1 LSRLWPF
8 RVGSPVTAIGPARGT
23 LTPKEPGV
31 RFTLIALAFAAA
43 LFAGM
48 MVFLEIGRRIGAR
61 RMAQDGEGARTGIG
75 VVEGSVFGLLGLLL
89 AFTFSGAAER
99 FDARRN
105 LIAEEVNAIGTAWLR
120 IDIMTPNA
128 QPAMRDAFRRY
139 LDARLASYRQLLDGA
154 ATMKE
159 RANATQAEGEIWAQ
173 AVAASRS
180 GDGQPAQR
188 LLLPSLNAMFDI
200 AEMRT
205 LALLIHPPR
214 VIFVMLALMAL
225 ASALLAGYG
234 MAPARNWLHM
244 LGFAATIA
252 IAVYVIV
259 DLEYPRF
266 GLIRV
271 DAFDQSL
278 LELRASMQ

>member
-1 LSRLWPF
+1 
-8 RVGSPVTAIGPARGT
+8 
-23 LTPKEPGV
+23 V
-31 RFTLIALAFAAA
+31 RFTFIASAFAAA

-48 MVFLEIGRRIGAR
+48 LLFLEIGRRTGAR
-61 RMAQDGEGARTGIG
+61 RLAQDGEGARTGIG

-99 FDARRN
+99 FDTRRH
-105 LIAEEVNAIGTAWLR
+105 LIAEEVNAIGAAWKR
-120 IDIMTPNA
+120 IDIMPPDA

-159 RANATQAEGEIWAQ
+159 RAHATRVEREVWAQ

-180 GDGQPAQR
+180 ENGEPAQR
-188 LLLPSLNAMFDI
+188 LLLPSLNDMFDI

-205 LALLIHPPR
+205 LALLIHPPL
-214 VIFVMLALMAL
+214 VIFGMLGLMAL

>member
-1 LSRLWPF
+1 
-8 RVGSPVTAIGPARGT
+8 
-23 LTPKEPGV
+23 V
-31 RFTLIALAFAAA
+31 RFTFLALAFAAA

-48 MVFLEIGRRIGAR
+48 LVFLEIGRRVGAR
-61 RMAQDGEGARTGIG
+61 RQDSEGARAGIG
-75 VVEGSVFGLLGLLL
+75 VVEGSVFGILGLLL

-99 FDARRN
+99 FDSRRH
-105 LIAEEVNAIGTAWLR
+105 LIAEEVNAIGTAWKR
-120 IDIMTPNA
+120 IDIMPPEA
-128 QPAMRDAFRRY
+128 QPAMREAFRRY
-139 LDARLASYRQLLDGA
+139 LDARLASYRQLPDNA

-159 RANATQAEGEIWAQ
+159 RANATRAEGEIWAQ
-173 AVAASRS
+173 AVAASRT
-180 GDGQPAQR
+180 GDGEPTHR
-188 LLLPSLNAMFDI
+188 LFLPSLNEMFDI

-205 LALLIHPPR
+205 LARLIHPPLA
-214 VIFVMLALMAL
+214 IFGMLALMAL
-225 ASALLAGYG
+225 ASALLAGYA

-271 DAFDQSL
+271 DAFDQAL
-278 LELRASMQ
+278 VELRASMQ